1 MAVIGGG
8 NYSVFFT
15 ADETTGTW
23 STTVQIALNKKIKTS
38 VSRTSFT
45 LDQNDDTPE
54 MTAFLENYAPVTQ
67 AASDA
72 GEYEDGVKFNSAT
85 ANSQTLGQIIY
96 GGKLVSS
103 GTGQTK
109 RKVVLMLC
117 KLAQDA
123 GSFDMESGKYTKPK
137 VAGEVVNN
145 DVVVSVPAACFNTLF
160 VSSPITVTIPQDV
173 GYKEVW
179 ITCDKLFRLNTGR
192 H

>member
-15 ADETTGTW
+15 ADETTGAWYT
-23 STTVQIALNKKIKTS
+23 SVQISLNKKIKTS

-54 MTAFLENYAPVTQ
+54 MTTFLELYAPITQ
-67 AASDA
+67 AASDS

-109 RKVVLMLC
+109 RKVVVMLC

-137 VAGEVVNN
+137 IAGDVVNN
-145 DVVVSVPAACFNTLF
+145 DKLVTVPASVFDISL
-160 VSSPITVTIPQDV
+160 VSSPVTVTIPQDV

-179 ITCDKLFRLNTGR
+179 ITCDK
-192 H
+192 

>member
-1 MAVIGGG
+1 MAVVGGG

-15 ADETTGTW
+15 ADETAGTW
-23 STTVQIALNKKIKTS
+23 YTSAVMSFNKKIKTS
-38 VSRTSFT
+38 VSRTAFT
-45 LDQNDDTPE
+45 LDQNEDTPE
-54 MTAFLENYAPVTQ
+54 MTTFLELYAPITQ

-85 ANSQTLGQIIY
+85 ANSQTLGQIVY

-109 RKVVLMLC
+109 RKVVVMLC

-137 VAGEVVNN
+137 IAGEVVNN
-145 DVVVSVPAACFNTLF
+145 DAMVTVPAACFNTAF
-160 VSSPITVTIPQDV
+160 VSSAITITIPMDV

-179 ITCDKLFRLNTGR
+179 LTCDK
-192 H
+192 

>member
-1 MAVIGGG
+1 MAVVGGG
-8 NYSVFFT
+8 NHSVFFT
-15 ADETTGTW
+15 ADETTGTFGT
-23 STTVQIALNKKIKTS
+23 SVVISFSKKIKTS

-54 MTAFLENYAPVTQ
+54 MTTFLELYAPVTQ

-109 RKVVLMLC
+109 RKVVIMLC

-145 DVVVSVPAACFNTLF
+145 DAIVTVPPACFNTAYI
-160 VSSPITVTIPQDV
+160 SNAITVTIPQDV

-179 ITCDKLFRLNTGR
+179 ITCDK
-192 H
+192 

>member
-8 NYSVFFT
+8 NISTFFT
-15 ADETTGTW
+15 ADETTGAW
-23 STTVQIALNKKIKTS
+23 STVCQMTVNKKIKTS
-38 VSRTSFT
+38 VSRTAFT
-45 LDQNDDTPE
+45 LDQNEDTPE
-54 MTAFLENYAPVTQ
+54 MTTFLEQYAPISQ

-109 RKVVLMLC
+109 RKVVVMLC

-137 VAGEVVNN
+137 IAGEVVNN
-145 DVVVSVPAACFNTLF
+145 DALVTVPAACFNTAF
-160 VSSPITVTIPQDV
+160 VSTAITVTIPMDI

-179 ITCDKLFRLNTGR
+179 LTCDK
-192 H
+192 